1 MNPKAHEEQEGA
13 PAAAFEPLVQVR
25 AHEYVAEQIRRH
37 IQLHLSGPGEA
48 LPSERELARQFDVGR
63 PTVQMALRLLE
74 AERLIEAR
82 RGRGG
87 GTFVL
92 DQADSDD
99 AREDLIAS
107 VGRRRAELTELLD
120 FRGAVEPEIA
130 AAAARNR
137 DDTDLKRLHAAL
149 AELDQADGESAYM
162 RWDTEL
168 HLAIGGAAHNRF
180 LNSAA
185 EEIRYGLNTLI
196 TLLPE
201 SEIWQRRVGKE
212 HHQLVDAV
220 EQRKPDLA
228 ARIMRRHIAHTGE
241 GSLAVFAAIKRRE
254 LPR

>member
-1 MNPKAHEEQEGA
+1 VNPKAHEEQEAA
-13 PAAAFEPLVQVR
+13 PATFEPLVQVR

-63 PTVQMALRLLE
+63 PTIQMALRLLE

-87 GTFVL
+87 GTFIL

-99 AREDLIAS
+99 ARDDLIAG
-107 VGRRRAELTELLD
+107 VARRRAELTELLD
-120 FRGAVEPEIA
+120 FRAAVEPEIA

-137 DDTDLKRLHAAL
+137 DAADLKRLRAAL
-149 AELDQADGESAYM
+149 DELDQADEESAYM

-168 HLAIGGAAHNRF
+168 HLALGAAAHNRF

-220 EQRKPDLA
+220 EQGKPDLA
-228 ARIMRRHIAHTGE
+228 ARIMRRHIGHTGE
-241 GSLAVFAAIKRRE
+241 GALAVFAAIKRRE

>member
-1 MNPKAHEEQEGA
+1 VNPKAHEEREGA
-13 PAAAFEPLVQVR
+13 PADAFEPLVQVR

-37 IQLHLSGPGEA
+37 IQLHLSGPGDA

-63 PTVQMALRLLE
+63 PTIQMALRLLE

-99 AREDLIAS
+99 ARDDLIAS
-107 VGRRRAELTELLD
+107 VARRRAELVELLD
-120 FRGAVEPEIA
+120 FRAAVEPEIA
-130 AAAARNR
+130 AAAALNR
-137 DDTDLKRLHAAL
+137 EAGDLKRLHAAL
-149 AELDQADGESAYM
+149 DELDQADDEAAYM

-168 HLAIGGAAHNRF
+168 HLALGGAAHNRF

-185 EEIRYGLNTLI
+185 EEVRYGLNTLI

-220 EQRKPDLA
+220 EQQKPDLA
-228 ARIMRRHIAHTGE
+228 ARIMRRHIGHTGE
-241 GSLAVFAAIKRRE
+241 GAIAVFAAIKRRE
-254 LPR
+254 VPR